1 MALVL
6 LFMKKIISI
15 LIILLSLCAISVQ
28 AQSVDSLQVQTSADT
43 SLQVKKDSARL
54 QRQAPRVVPANN
66 AKGIKI
72 KSEKPIENVAMTDS
86 ALRKKHSP
94 TVAGCLSI
102 IPGGGQI
109 YNKKYWKLPIVYG
122 ALGISGYFVYDFAH
136 QMVSYKKEFI
146 NRRDGNTS
154 LLNPNYSIYTDENIL
169 ALKNTYRRRMEIA
182 IAITTVLYVL
192 NIVDAIVDAHLYY
205 FDISD
210 DLSLHVTPQINQNYG
225 NLAHQHNTSFN
236 YGVNLTL
243 NFK

>member
-1 MALVL
+1 
-6 LFMKKIISI
+6 MKKLFSI
-15 LIILLSLCAISVQ
+15 LTILLSLCAISVQ
-28 AQSVDSLQVQTSADT
+28 AQSVDSLKVTIPEDSVTVATTDT
-43 SLQVKKDSARL
+43 SHLQQKPQRL
-54 QRQAPRVVPANN
+54 VPAGKT
-66 AKGIKI
+66 KGIKI
-72 KSEKPIENVAMTDS
+72 KTDNPVENVAMTDS

-94 TVAGCLSI
+94 TIAGCLSI

-109 YNKKYWKLPIVYG
+109 YNKKYWKLPIIYV

-146 NRRDGNTS
+146 NRRDGNTA
-154 LLNPNYSIYTDENIL
+154 LLNPKYSIETDANIL

-182 IAITTVLYVL
+182 IAVTAVLYVI

-210 DLSLHVTPQINQNYG
+210 DLSLRVTPQINQNYY
-225 NLAHQHNTSFN
+225 NSLAQQHNTTFN

>member
-1 MALVL
+1 
-6 LFMKKIISI
+6 MKNVFSI
-15 LIILLSLCAISVQ
+15 LIILLSLYGWSVQ
-28 AQSVDSLQVQTSADT
+28 AQSVDTMQVTTSSESPTNTPDNT
-43 SLQVKKDSARL
+43 MRF
-54 QRQAPRVVPANN
+54 QRKQPRVVSADN
-66 AKGIKI
+66 ATGVKI
-72 KSEKPIENVAMTDS
+72 KADKPVKHVATTDS
-86 ALRKKHSP
+86 VLRKKHSP
-94 TVAGCLSI
+94 VMAGCLSI

-146 NRRDGNTS
+146 NRRDGNTA
-154 LLNPNYSIYTDENIL
+154 LLNPKYSIETDANIL

-182 IAITTVLYVL
+182 IAITAVLYVL

-210 DLSLHVTPQINQNYG
+210 DLSMSLTPSVAPTNYMAG
-225 NLAHQHNTSFN
+225 KYNNKTSFN

-243 NFK
+243 SFK

>member
-1 MALVL
+1 MATED
-6 LFMKKIISI
+6 SI
-15 LIILLSLCAISVQ
+15 AV
-28 AQSVDSLQVQTSADT
+28 TPADT
-43 SLQVKKDSARL
+43 LRL
-54 QRQAPRVVPANN
+54 QRKPPRVVSADK

-72 KSEKPIENVAMTDS
+72 KSDNPVEHVSMTDS

-94 TVAGCLSI
+94 TIAGCLSI

-122 ALGISGYFVYDFAH
+122 ALGISGYFVYYFAH

-146 NRRDGNTS
+146 NRRDGNTA
-154 LLNPNYSIYTDENIL
+154 LLNPKYSIETDANIL

-182 IAITTVLYVL
+182 IGITAVLYVL

-210 DLSLHVTPQINQNYG
+210 DLSLHVTPQINQNYN
-225 NLAHQHNTSFN
+225 NLLVHQHNTTFN

>member
-1 MALVL
+1 
-6 LFMKKIISI
+6 MKKIFSI
-15 LIILLSLCAISVQ
+15 LTILLSLCAISVQ
-28 AQSVDSLQVQTSADT
+28 AQSVDSLKLSAAEDSLSVSLPDT
-43 SLQVKKDSARL
+43 SRM
-54 QRQAPRVVPANN
+54 QRKPPRVVSSDNN
-66 AKGIKI
+66 KGIII
-72 KSEKPIENVAMTDS
+72 KTNKPVEHVATTDS

-94 TVAGCLSI
+94 TLAGCLSI

-122 ALGISGYFVYDFAH
+122 AIGISSYFVYDFAH
-136 QMVSYKKEFI
+136 QMVLYKKEFI
-146 NRRDGNTS
+146 NRRDGNIN
-154 LLNPNYSIYTDENIL
+154 LLNPEYEQYTDENIL

-210 DLSLHVTPQINQNYG
+210 DLSLHVTPQINPNYY
-225 NLAHQHNTSFN
+225 NSLAQLHNTSFN

>member
-1 MALVL
+1 
-6 LFMKKIISI
+6 MKKVFSI
-15 LIILLSLCAISVQ
+15 LTILLSLCAISVQ
-28 AQSVDSLQVQTSADT
+28 AQSVDSLRVTATEDSVVVTTSD
-43 SLQVKKDSARL
+43 SLRL
-54 QRQAPRVVPANN
+54 QRKPPRVA
-66 AKGIKI
+66 AADKTKGIKI
-72 KSEKPIENVAMTDS
+72 KTDNPVENVAMTDS
-86 ALRKKHSP
+86 ALRKKHNP
-94 TVAGCLSI
+94 TIAGCLSI

-109 YNKKYWKLPIVYG
+109 YNKKYWKLPIVYV

-154 LLNPNYSIYTDENIL
+154 QLNPKYSIETDANIL

-182 IAITTVLYVL
+182 IAITAVLYVC

-210 DLSLHVTPQINQNYG
+210 DLSLRVTPQINQNY
-225 NLAHQHNTSFN
+225 NSSLAQQNNTTFN

>member
-1 MALVL
+1 
-6 LFMKKIISI
+6 MKKIFLI
-15 LIILLSLCAISVQ
+15 LTILLSLCAISVQ
-28 AQSVDSLQVQTSADT
+28 AQSVDSLRVMATEDSIAVTPADT
-43 SLQVKKDSARL
+43 LRL
-54 QRQAPRVVPANN
+54 QRKPPRVVSADK

-72 KSEKPIENVAMTDS
+72 KSDNPVEHVSMTDS

-94 TVAGCLSI
+94 TIAGCLSI

-122 ALGISGYFVYDFAH
+122 ALGISGYFVYYFAH

-146 NRRDGNTS
+146 NRRDGNTA
-154 LLNPNYSIYTDENIL
+154 LLNPKYSIETDANIL

-182 IAITTVLYVL
+182 IGITAVLYVL

-210 DLSLHVTPQINQNYG
+210 DLSLHVTPQINQNYN
-225 NLAHQHNTSFN
+225 NLLVHQHNTTFN